1 MPLSAIAMD
10 KKVSCKRVRPNARF
24 EDWLLQLCA
33 EAKAKKSHL
42 EPMLKEAAESLGKY
56 PLPLKTAS
64 ECIIL
69 KGFNKKLCLYL
80 EKCLTSFN
88 ENNFSDYC
96 ENRSSEEPSHSGRST
111 KRSPN
116 LPSQYVTRSSSNSP
130 VLETFPIV
138 SFPGQPETNASSRTS
153 NPDSEVSENLQE
165 NVSSDSG
172 ALSSGNKKKRGK
184 ASTYKPAHRSGS
196 YAILVTLLEHSKQ
209 NPPNSSMIKE
219 HLIEKAQIHCE
230 ESFVRPKAGSMY
242 TAWSNMSR
250 LLTKGLVIKT
260 RKKNAEYSLTPEGVK
275 LAMELLE
282 ASKSIPTV
290 NDIIFNDIPS
300 TSSGIRNQISN
311 TTPKQGPSTTQ
322 QQCLI
327 EMQPGDFDIILLI
340 DKNETGGLKKRNDP
354 TIMEFNK
361 YPDLK
366 HDYRSLKI
374 GDFTWIAKH
383 KNHPDQELVLPYVV
397 ERKRMDDLAASIK
410 DGRFHEQKFRLRRCG
425 LKNVIYLVEKYDKN
439 KGLGLPL
446 PSLLQALTNTRVQ
459 DGFKVRST
467 NSLNQ
472 SVRFL
477 AMMTK
482 RLTIRYGKMTL
493 RNGGEDCD
501 DAHDD
506 MNFGAPQ
513 IVRLMTFEYFNK
525 SSAKTKPLTVKDTF
539 IKLLLQLKG
548 VSVEKALAITNRY
561 PTPHSLIVAYYKCD
575 QQEGELLL
583 ASLKY
588 GDQTR
593 NIGPALS
600 KSVYHLFST
609 LNPK

>member
-1 MPLSAIAMD
+1 MPLNAIAMN

-24 EDWLLQLCA
+24 EDWLLHLCA
-33 EAKAKKSHL
+33 EAKAKKSHF
-42 EPMLKEAAESLGKY
+42 EPMLKEAAESLAKY

-80 EKCLTSFN
+80 DKCLTSFN
-88 ENNFSDYC
+88 EKALSNNC
-96 ENRSSEEPSHSGRST
+96 ENRGRGEPSHSARST
-111 KRSPN
+111 TISPI
-116 LPSQYVTRSSSNSP
+116 PSSQHVTRSISNSP
-130 VLETFPIV
+130 LSE
-138 SFPGQPETNASSRTS
+138 SFPNLGISGPLEINPSSRTS
-153 NPDSEVSENLQE
+153 KTDSEISE

-172 ALSSGNKKKRGK
+172 PLSSGNKKKRGI
-184 ASTYKPAHRSGS
+184 ASTYKPAYRSGG
-196 YAILVTLLEHSKQ
+196 YAILVTLLEQSKL
-209 NPPNSSMIKE
+209 NPNCTMTKE
-219 HLIEKAQIHCE
+219 LLIEKAQIHCE

-250 LLTKGLVIKT
+250 LLTKGLVTKT
-260 RKKNAEYSLTPEGVK
+260 RKKNAEYSLTSEGER
-275 LAMELLE
+275 LATELLD
-282 ASKSIPTV
+282 ASTNIPTV
-290 NDIIFNDIPS
+290 NDMIFNDIPS
-300 TSSGIRNQISN
+300 TSSSKSHTSNPISN
-311 TTPKQGPSTTQ
+311 TAPKQGSSTSQ
-322 QQCLI
+322 QQSFI
-327 EMQPGDFDIILLI
+327 DMKPGEFDIILLI

-366 HDYRSLKI
+366 HDYRSLKV

-383 KNHPDQELVLPYVV
+383 KKHPEQELVLPYVV

-493 RNGGEDCD
+493 RNGGEECD
-501 DAHDD
+501 DSDD
-506 MNFGAPQ
+506 MKFIIPQ
-513 IVRLMTFEYFNK
+513 AVKLMTFEYFNK

-575 QQEGELLL
+575 QQEGEILL

>member
-1 MPLSAIAMD
+1 MPLNAIAMH
-10 KKVSCKRVRPNARF
+10 KKVSCKRLRPNARF
-24 EDWLLQLCA
+24 QDWLLHLCA
-33 EAKAKKSHL
+33 EAKAKKSSL
-42 EPMLKEAAESLGKY
+42 EPILKEAVESLEKY
-56 PLPLKTAS
+56 PLPLKTGS

-80 EKCLTSFN
+80 DKCLSSLN
-88 ENNFSDYC
+88 KDVLSENYD
-96 ENRSSEEPSHSGRST
+96 NRGYREPSSSVRPT
-111 KRSPN
+111 PLSPI
-116 LPSQYVTRSSSNSP
+116 LSSQLVTRSSSNSP
-130 VLETFPIV
+130 VSETLSNVGFSQRQGII
-138 SFPGQPETNASSRTS
+138 AS
-153 NPDSEVSENLQE
+153 NPDSAISENLQE
-165 NVSSDSG
+165 NVLSDSG
-172 ALSSGNKKKRGK
+172 LSNSNKKKRAK
-184 ASTYKPAHRSGS
+184 SIYKPAHRSGS

-209 NPPNSSMIKE
+209 NNSNFSMTKE
-219 HLIEKAQIHCE
+219 GLIEKAQIHCE

-250 LLTKGLVIKT
+250 LLAKGLVTKT
-260 RKKNAEYSLTPEGVK
+260 RKKNAEYSLTSEGEK
-275 LAMELLE
+275 LAIELLE
-282 ASKSIPTV
+282 ASKNIPNV
-290 NDIIFNDIPS
+290 NDMIFHDKTS
-300 TSSGIRNQISN
+300 TSSGINVQ
-311 TTPKQGPSTTQ
+311 
-322 QQCLI
+322 
-327 EMQPGDFDIILLI
+327 
-340 DKNETGGLKKRNDP
+340 LKKKNDP

-366 HDYRSLKI
+366 HDYRSLKV

-383 KNHPDQELVLPYVV
+383 KSHPEQELVLPYVV

-425 LKNVIYLVEKYDKN
+425 LKNVIYLVEKYEKN

-493 RNGGEDCD
+493 RNGGEECD
-501 DAHDD
+501 DSDD
-506 MNFGAPQ
+506 DLKFVVPR
-513 IVRLMTFEYFNK
+513 VVKLMTFEYFNK

>member
-1 MPLSAIAMD
+1 MPLNAIAMH
-10 KKVSCKRVRPNARF
+10 KKVSCKRLRPNARF
-24 EDWLLQLCA
+24 QDWLLHLCA
-33 EAKAKKSHL
+33 EAKAKKSSL
-42 EPMLKEAAESLGKY
+42 EPILKEAVESLEKY
-56 PLPLKTAS
+56 PLPLKTGS

-69 KGFNKKLCLYL
+69 KGFNKKICLYL
-80 EKCLTSFN
+80 DKCLSSVN
-88 ENNFSDYC
+88 KDVLSD
-96 ENRSSEEPSHSGRST
+96 NRGYREPSSSVRP
-111 KRSPN
+111 SP
-116 LPSQYVTRSSSNSP
+116 LSPILSSQLITRSSSNSP
-130 VLETFPIV
+130 VSETLSNVGLSQRQGI
-138 SFPGQPETNASSRTS
+138 TS
-153 NPDSEVSENLQE
+153 NPDSAISENLQE

-172 ALSSGNKKKRGK
+172 FSNSNKKKRAK
-184 ASTYKPAHRSGS
+184 SIYKPAHRSGS

-209 NPPNSSMIKE
+209 NNSNFSMTKE
-219 HLIEKAQIHCE
+219 GLIEKAQIHCE

-250 LLTKGLVIKT
+250 LLAKGLVTKT
-260 RKKNAEYSLTPEGVK
+260 RKKNAEYSLTSEGEK

-282 ASKSIPTV
+282 ASKNIPNL
-290 NDIIFNDIPS
+290 NDMIFHDKAS
-300 TSSGIRNQISN
+300 TSSGVKVQFAN
-311 TTPKQGPSTTQ
+311 TAKQGLTTTEEPCQ
-322 QQCLI
+322 I
-327 EMQPGDFDIILLI
+327 EMQPGEFDIILLI

-366 HDYRSLKI
+366 HDYRSLKV

-383 KNHPDQELVLPYVV
+383 KSHPEQELVLPYVV

-425 LKNVIYLVEKYDKN
+425 LKNVIYLVEKYEKN

-493 RNGGEDCD
+493 RNGGEECD
-501 DAHDD
+501 DSDD
-506 MNFGAPQ
+506 DLKFVVPQ
-513 IVRLMTFEYFNK
+513 VVKLMTFEYFNK